1 MKVSKLQTRPNIL
14 IINSDQQRF
23 DTLSCYGNNWIKTPN
38 LNSLAKDSFVFE
50 NAYVTQPVCAPS
62 RASILTGLYPHTHGA
77 VGNGIRLNSGTKT
90 ITELIPDDYQKIC
103 HGKWHHTEPQQ
114 GFEKM
119 TTAHFPQIE
128 GNDYS
133 DLSDY
138 HKWLISKGVNFP
150 DTNKVEENQQIF
162 AVFQNNLPE
171 ELTQASFI
179 SELTSKEILDI
190 KEDTKPFLLLANFY
204 EPHAPFTGPL
214 NGLYDPEKIP
224 VGPAS
229 VSYTHLTLP
238 TNREV

>member
-1 MKVSKLQTRPNIL
+1 MKAVKLKTKPNIL

-90 ITELIPDDYQKIC
+90 ITELIPDEYQKIC

-128 GNDYS
+128 RNDYS

-150 DTNKVEENQQIF
+150 DTNKVEENQQVF

-179 SELTSKEILDI
+179 SEVTSKVAPEALPPTVTPAGTRPPVDPNG
-190 KEDTKPFLLLANFY
+190 DKPVADKPVERGADWSTARAPLLR
-204 EPHAPFTGPL
+204 HHS
-214 NGLYDPEKIP
+214 D
-224 VGPAS
+224 
-229 VSYTHLTLP
+229 H
-238 TNREV
+238 

>member
-1 MKVSKLQTRPNIL
+1 M
-14 IINSDQQRF
+14 
-23 DTLSCYGNNWIKTPN
+23 
-38 LNSLAKDSFVFE
+38 
-50 NAYVTQPVCAPS
+50 
-62 RASILTGLYPHTHGA
+62 
-77 VGNGIRLNSGTKT
+77 
-90 ITELIPDDYQKIC
+90 IPDDYQKIC

-114 GFEKM
+114 GFEKK

-128 GNDYS
+128 GKDNS

-204 EPHAPFTGPL
+204 EPHSPFTGPL

-224 VGPAS
+224 VGRPWRIDDPGSRCGVHPIHCQQAAS
-229 VSYTHLTLP
+229 SPILRRGTATLGRP
-238 TNREV
+238 